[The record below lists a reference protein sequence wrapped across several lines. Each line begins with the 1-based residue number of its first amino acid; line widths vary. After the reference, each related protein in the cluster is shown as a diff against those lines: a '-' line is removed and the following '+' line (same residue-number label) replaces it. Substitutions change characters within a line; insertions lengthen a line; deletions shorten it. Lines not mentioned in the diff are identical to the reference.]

1 MSEFVK
7 CVSSF
12 FGGRGE
18 EERRGIVDVRPRN
31 TRD

>member
-12 FGGRGE
+12 FGGRRE
-18 EERRGIVDVRPRN
+18 EERRGIVDLRPRN